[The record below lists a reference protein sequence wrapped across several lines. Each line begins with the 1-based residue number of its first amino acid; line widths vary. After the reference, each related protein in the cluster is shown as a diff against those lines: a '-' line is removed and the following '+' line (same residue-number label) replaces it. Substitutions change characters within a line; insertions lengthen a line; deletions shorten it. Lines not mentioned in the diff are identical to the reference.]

1 MPPEAPWASAAI
13 RALAAGGSGCNTR
26 GAMRVLGALL
36 LPVAVL
42 LPAAYVGHRLSE
54 DRPAP
59 VPPTGVVWAGRVF
72 VDSAS
77 LDRWLRARGG
87 SYDVWAA
94 RHPQLAW
101 PTAAKATSKAQ
112 ATRPGTGHL
121 MLGGLLAL
129 AAGVVLAL
137 TVANPPRGLIR
148 LASRRGPPELV
159 WRGSVARSQAVVAAP
174 VRETPA
180 TRVLTTARAVPGN
193 ASYALHRLK
202 RNHPQLGWYAAGGLL
217 AAAVGVLVPYS
228 LH

>member
-1 MPPEAPWASAAI
+1 
-13 RALAAGGSGCNTR
+13 
-26 GAMRVLGALL
+26 MRVLGALL

-59 VPPTGVVWAGRVF
+59 VPPAAVVWAGRVF

-77 LDRWLRARGG
+77 FDHWLRARGS
-87 SYDVWAA
+87 SYEVWAA

-101 PTAAKATSKAQ
+101 PMAPAKATTQAEAQ

-137 TVANPPRGLIR
+137 TVANPPRGLVR
-148 LASRRGPPELV
+148 LASRRGPPELA
-159 WRGSVARSQAVVAAP
+159 WRGTLARSEAVAAGAA
-174 VRETPA
+174 VREPPA
-180 TRVLTTARAVPGN
+180 VRFLANARAMHGQ
-193 ASYALHRLK
+193 AAYALHRI
-202 RNHPQLGWYAAGGLL
+202 RRDHPQLGWYAAGGLL

>member
-1 MPPEAPWASAAI
+1 
-13 RALAAGGSGCNTR
+13 
-26 GAMRVLGALL
+26 MRVLGALL

-59 VPPTGVVWAGRVF
+59 VRPTGVVWAGRVF

-77 LDRWLRARGG
+77 LDRWLHARGA

-94 RHPQLAW
+94 RHPRLAW
-101 PTAAKATSKAQ
+101 PTKPVEARTQ

-137 TVANPPRGLIR
+137 TVANPPRGLVR
-148 LASRRGPPELV
+148 FASRRGPPELV
-159 WRGSVARSQAVVAAP
+159 WRGSMARSQAVVASP
-174 VRETPA
+174 VRETS
-180 TRVLTTARAVPGN
+180 TARLMTSARAAPAQAAYV
-193 ASYALHRLK
+193 LHRI
-202 RNHPQLGWYAAGGLL
+202 RRDHPQVGWYAAGGLL

>member
-1 MPPEAPWASAAI
+1 
-13 RALAAGGSGCNTR
+13 
-26 GAMRVLGALL
+26 MRVLGALL

-59 VPPTGVVWAGRVF
+59 VRPTGVVWAGRVF
-72 VDSAS
+72 VDSPS

-87 SYDVWAA
+87 SYKTWAA

-101 PTAAKATSKAQ
+101 PTKPVTANSTASAQ
-112 ATRPGTGHL
+112 ANADRAGTGHL

-137 TVANPPRGLIR
+137 SVANPPRGLVR

-159 WRGSVARSQAVVAAP
+159 WRGSLARSQAVAAGA
-174 VRETPA
+174 VREAPTVRFLA
-180 TRVLTTARAVPGN
+180 TARAVPGH
-193 ASYALHRLK
+193 AAYTLHRIK
-202 RNHPQLGWYAAGGLL
+202 RDHPQLGWYAAGGLL

>member
-1 MPPEAPWASAAI
+1 
-13 RALAAGGSGCNTR
+13 
-26 GAMRVLGALL
+26 MRVLGALL

-59 VPPTGVVWAGRVF
+59 VRPTGVVWAGRVF
-72 VDSAS
+72 VDRAS

-94 RHPQLAW
+94 RHPKLAW
-101 PTAAKATSKAQ
+101 PTTPVTRQAQ
-112 ATRPGTGHL
+112 ASRPGTGHL

-137 TVANPPRGLIR
+137 TVASPPRGLVR

-159 WRGSVARSQAVVAAP
+159 WRGSLARSQAVAGGA
-174 VRETPA
+174 VRETPS
-180 TRVLTTARAVPGN
+180 TSRLLTSARAMPSE
-193 ASYALHRLK
+193 AAYALHRIR
-202 RNHPQLGWYAAGGLL
+202 RNHPQVGWYAAAGLL